1 MNAQVYVEIDQG
13 IMPKVKMKWKTN
25 KKLRTY
31 VVVGLFFT
39 QLVSLNPLGGTFH

>member
-13 IMPKVKMKWKTN
+13 IHKVKMKWKTN